1 MEDHTMNA
9 QVASVV
15 TTDKTMAAEVV
26 QMITAMIAEGDAV
39 AFEAAV
45 VEAVVVGTI
54 EEEEAGLVV
63 GDTVAIAD
71 AAVIE

>member
-1 MEDHTMNA
+1 MNA

-15 TTDKTMAAEVV
+15 TTDKIMAAEVV

-39 AFEAAV
+39 AFEAVV

-63 GDTVAIAD
+63 GDAVAIAD

>member
-1 MEDHTMNA
+1 MNA

-15 TTDKTMAAEVV
+15 TTDRIMAAEVV
-26 QMITAMIAEGDAV
+26 QMITAMIAERDAV
-39 AFEAAV
+39 AFEAVV

-63 GDTVAIAD
+63 GDAVAIAD

>member
-1 MEDHTMNA
+1 MNA

-39 AFEAAV
+39 AFEAVV